1 MGPDLL
7 GAAGATAFLLGVISL
22 FALVDRVL
30 CGAWEALTGSPG
42 RGLVAGMA
50 AWGRDFEA
58 RSGASPSTSPSS
70 GSPCPPDPVPVE
82 RVRGPG
88 LVPGL
93 RGGLRHEIAAG
104 HA

>member
-7 GAAGATAFLLGVISL
+7 GATGAIAFLLAILSL
-22 FALVDRVL
+22 FAIIDRLL

-42 RGLVAGMA
+42 RGLVAGIA
-50 AWGRDFEA
+50 AWGRDAEA
-58 RSGASPSTSPSS
+58 QGEGSTPTCAST
-70 GSPCPPDPVPVE
+70 GSPCPPDPVTVE

-93 RGGLRHEIAAG
+93 RGARRHDIALG
-104 HA
+104 QP

>member
-7 GAAGATAFLLGVISL
+7 GATGAIAFLLAILSL
-22 FALVDRVL
+22 FAIIDRLL

-42 RGLVAGMA
+42 RGLVAGIA
-50 AWGRDFEA
+50 AWGRDAEA
-58 RSGASPSTSPSS
+58 QGEGSASS
-70 GSPCPPDPVPVE
+70 GSPCPPDPVAVE

-93 RGGLRHEIAAG
+93 RGARRHEIAMG
-104 HA
+104 QP